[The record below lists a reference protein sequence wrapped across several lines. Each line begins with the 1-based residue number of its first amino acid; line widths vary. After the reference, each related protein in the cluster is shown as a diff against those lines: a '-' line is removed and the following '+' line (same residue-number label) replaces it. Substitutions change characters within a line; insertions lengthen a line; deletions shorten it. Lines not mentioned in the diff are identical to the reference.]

1 LRFEHTSFLT
11 IKEKIQ
17 SRKLGRMQTSNPH
30 FLAMAEP
37 SISVVIPAF
46 RAEHTIQR
54 AIDSVLA
61 QTTPASEIIVVDD
74 GSPDNQAAIVEQ
86 YGLPVILVR
95 QANGQTAAARNTGI
109 ERATGDFV
117 AFLDADDYWEPHK
130 LERQSAVF
138 AAYPLVGLVASRHYN
153 QEPNGTRVINLLA
166 QGDCYDQV
174 RRESGPAAFLLGTM
188 LWTGTVMVRRE
199 LLITE
204 RFVSGL
210 EPAEDRDL
218 WIRLAAQTPV
228 YVLSQPLATAVLE
241 PGGISR
247 RDIAT
252 DCTRMLE
259 VVRRHR
265 DLLGMCSSLLWRS
278 YVRYRWAAMEATPR
292 VALPLLAHSF
302 CDWPAPFVGMPAMQ
316 SWGRLRRLVVLLT
329 ELLRGEPASGAVR
342 GTP

>member
-1 LRFEHTSFLT
+1 MRPMS
-11 IKEKIQ
+11 
-17 SRKLGRMQTSNPH
+17 
-30 FLAMAEP
+30 EP
-37 SISVVIPAF
+37 SISVVIPAY
-46 RAEHTIQR
+46 RAERTIRR

-74 GSPDNQAAIVEQ
+74 GSPDSQAAIVEQ
-86 YGLPVILVR
+86 YDVPVILLR
-95 QANGQTAAARNTGI
+95 QANGQTAAARNTAI
-109 ERATGDFV
+109 ERASGDFV

-130 LERQSAVF
+130 LERQVAVF
-138 AAYPLVGLVASRHYN
+138 AAHPQVGLVASRHYN
-153 QEPNGTRVINLLA
+153 QELSGTRAVNPRA
-166 QGDCYDQV
+166 PSAGYDQV
-174 RRESGPAAFLLGTM
+174 RRESGPGAFLLGTM
-188 LWTGTVMVRRE
+188 LWTGTVIVRRE
-199 LLITE
+199 LLRRE

-247 RDIAT
+247 CDIAR

-265 DLLGMCSSLLWRS
+265 HMLGICSSLLWRS
-278 YVRYRWAAMEATPR
+278 YVRYRWAAMETTPR

-302 CDWPAPFVGMPAMQ
+302 CDWPAPLVGMPAMQ
-316 SWGRLRRLVVLLT
+316 SWGRLRRLVVLLA
-329 ELLRGEPASGAVR
+329 ELLRGMPRSGAMR
-342 GTP
+342 ATQ